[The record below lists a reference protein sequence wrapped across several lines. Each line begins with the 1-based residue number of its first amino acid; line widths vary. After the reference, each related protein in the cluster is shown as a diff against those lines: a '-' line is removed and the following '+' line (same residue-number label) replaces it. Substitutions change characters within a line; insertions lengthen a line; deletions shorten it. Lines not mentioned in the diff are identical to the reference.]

1 MTTPTLLTN
10 FGQPSKKL
18 FPTKST
24 SEPGA
29 AFRINGTETTDKS
42 FIAKS
47 FCSYFS
53 NVATM
58 LKRKSFFLRDFIWS
72 RPNGAHYLEQ
82 VSERFSFRA
91 VNETEIFK
99 ELKFLRRKKATGLDN
114 FPPGLLKDVASV
126 IVKPLAFV
134 INLSLETGSVPA
146 EWKVAKVIPL
156 FKSGSSA
163 EIDNYRPISILPILS
178 KILEKMVYKQLIF
191 YLESNSLLSD
201 YQFGFRSNRSTE
213 LAVTYFTDLIRKE
226 ADCGK
231 ATGAV
236 FIDLSKAFDTVSHSV
251 LLNKL
256 SLYGIQDTE
265 LQWFTDYLFLRKQ
278 MVQYNGVLSE
288 PSPVFTG
295 VPQGSILG
303 PLLFLIHFNDVHKP
317 LQLSRIITYADDT
330 VIFTSASDFDAI
342 QSSLSEDINRLS
354 SWFRENTLI
363 INLKKGK
370 TEVMLFGTAI
380 KG

>member
-1 MTTPTLLTN
+1 M
-10 FGQPSKKL
+10 
-18 FPTKST
+18 
-24 SEPGA
+24 
-29 AFRINGTETTDKS
+29 
-42 FIAKS
+42 
-47 FCSYFS
+47 
-53 NVATM
+53 
-58 LKRKSFFLRDFIWS
+58 
-72 RPNGAHYLEQ
+72 
-82 VSERFSFRA
+82 
-91 VNETEIFK
+91 
-99 ELKFLRRKKATGLDN
+99 KFLRRKKATGLDN

-126 IVKPLAFV
+126 IAKPLAFV

-146 EWKVAKVIPL
+146 EWKVAKVIPQ

-163 EIDNYRPISILPILS
+163 EIDNCRPISILPIFS

-213 LAVTYFTDLIRKE
+213 LAVTYFNNLVRKE

-231 ATGAV
+231 VTGAV

-265 LQWFTDYLFLRKQ
+265 LQWVTDYLFLRKQ
-278 MVQYNGVLSE
+278 KVQYNGVLSE
-288 PSPVFTG
+288 PSPVFTD

-342 QSSLSEDINRLS
+342 QSSLSEDINRLYLA
-354 SWFRENTLI
+354 FV
-363 INLKKGK
+363 K
-370 TEVMLFGTAI
+370 TN
-380 KG
+380 